1 MTIELKDG
9 KLCGSSSYLRWAILF
24 IKIKKAVIFMRSLH
38 TLFKQLE
45 KWEEYQP
52 KNMASNMNK
61 MQHIQDIK
69 KQIWRRIDINDYKQ
83 VILEKNK

>member
-9 KLCGSSSYLRWAILF
+9 KLCGFSSYLRRAILF

-45 KWEEYQP
+45 KWEQYQP

>member
-1 MTIELKDG
+1 
-9 KLCGSSSYLRWAILF
+9 
-24 IKIKKAVIFMRSLH
+24 MRSLH

-45 KWEEYQP
+45 KWEQYQP
-52 KNMASNMNK
+52 KNRASNMNK

>member
-9 KLCGSSSYLRWAILF
+9 KLCGCSSYLRRAILF

-45 KWEEYQP
+45 KLEQYQP

>member
-1 MTIELKDG
+1 
-9 KLCGSSSYLRWAILF
+9 
-24 IKIKKAVIFMRSLH
+24 MRSLH
-38 TLFKQLE
+38 TIFKKKK
-45 KWEEYQP
+45 KWEQYQP
-52 KNMASNMNK
+52 KNMASNTNK

>member
-1 MTIELKDG
+1 
-9 KLCGSSSYLRWAILF
+9 
-24 IKIKKAVIFMRSLH
+24 MRSLH
-38 TLFKQLE
+38 TLFRQLE
-45 KWEEYQP
+45 KWEQYQP